1 MSSEDVVKE
10 LTFARLFIGT
20 CEIRPRVVAP
30 VKVACHCEGDGQ
42 GSGEAFKERL
52 TWIPGVVVTSISGL
66 LSIVVAEP
74 DSVSGADL
82 NGEDVS
88 AM

>member
-52 TWIPGVVVTSISGL
+52 TWVPVVVVTPVSWL
-66 LSIVVAEP
+66 LAIVVAES

-82 NGEDVS
+82 NGENVC